1 MLCTVIHKVAGWRER
16 EKCRE
21 MWSFLSATKIL
32 AIFGDCDKVI
42 YYSLLTEK
50 EENVCKPF
58 FKKKKKSRNN
68 VPVKLYFQPTKYLGW
83 YQWRQGTTCTLSC
96 FFLICWEK
104 AIKYKAIFPWRCSNT
119 WAPIHD
125 VCCWFLLKR
134 TFWAHNAN
142 WMIHN

>member
-58 FKKKKKSRNN
+58 FKKKVEIMCQWNFISNQPSTLVGTNGDR
-68 VPVKLYFQPTKYLGW
+68 VPHVL
-83 YQWRQGTTCTLSC
+83 CLS

>member
-42 YYSLLTEK
+42 YYSPLTEK

-58 FKKKKKSRNN
+58 FKKKKKVEIMCQWNFISNQPSTLVGTNGDR
-68 VPVKLYFQPTKYLGW
+68 VPHVLCLVFSWFAEKKLLNIKLYFLDDAPTRGLPYMM
-83 YQWRQGTTCTLSC
+83 CVADFS
-96 FFLICWEK
+96 
-104 AIKYKAIFPWRCSNT
+104 
-119 WAPIHD
+119 
-125 VCCWFLLKR
+125 
-134 TFWAHNAN
+134 
-142 WMIHN
+142 